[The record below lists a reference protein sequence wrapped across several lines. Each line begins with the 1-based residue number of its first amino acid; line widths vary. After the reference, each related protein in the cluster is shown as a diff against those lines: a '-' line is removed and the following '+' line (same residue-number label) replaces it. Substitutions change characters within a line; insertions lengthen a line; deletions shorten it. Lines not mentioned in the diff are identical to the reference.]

1 MRIWTRLQRLGQRA
15 WAGRVKPPEER
26 PAAGFSATQ
35 ITVLRT
41 GFYWGLPEGLPT
53 EPVGNGAHDV
63 RGTPAPAGSP
73 FTSRGN
79 KRAARGQGPSKSRGW
94 ASP

>member
-53 EPVGNGAHDV
+53 EPVGNHANSV
-63 RGTPAPAGSP
+63 RRTPGPPKYPRLQLASISTVPNP
-73 FTSRGN
+73 VN
-79 KRAARGQGPSKSRGW
+79 KSDPPWSG
-94 ASP
+94 